1 MQSKATKPV
10 FSIENHHVHLPEAF
24 CEFTP
29 RQIIAATL
37 SGNLWLFTQPF
48 WKRFIDKL
56 AAAEPSEERMAFLR
70 MIATAFEVEIVA
82 GKAQLP
88 EAITTQLAQGGDV
101 FLDGKPVGILERKPG
116 E

>member
-1 MQSKATKPV
+1 MQSNATKPV
-10 FSIENHHVHLPEAF
+10 FSIANHHFHLPEAF

-48 WKRFIDKL
+48 WKKFIDKL
-56 AAAEPSEERMAFLR
+56 AAAEPSEERTAFLR
-70 MIATAFEVEIVA
+70 MVGSALEAGIIA

-88 EAITTQLAQGGDV
+88 EEIAVQLVQGGEV
-101 FLDGKPVGILERKPG
+101 FLDVKPVGTLERKSG